1 MQGARLERMVV
12 MAKAGKGTLHDF
24 PYLMEDCVLGSAD
37 GIPISND
44 DVFNA
49 VDRLV
54 IPSEQLRHFAD
65 SLALYEERLKQ
76 RKLL

>member
-1 MQGARLERMVV
+1 MQGARLKRAIV
-12 MAKAGKGTLHDF
+12 MAHTGESTLHDF

-54 IPSEQLRHFAD
+54 IPPEQLRHFAD